1 MSILR
6 LFLLPP
12 TVPQKCVNAGLR
24 IFLALQSS
32 IWFSSLKTFIICHNS
47 KTQPNLKCGIV
58 PPKLYLYIDNDNN
71 NKQQI
76 KCHPLGMFTDGGKGV
91 SSQTPPGEKFFLW
104 FGWTDAWNFPVS
116 DILYLFDYYLLLQL
130 PNFPAVIM
138 TISFDLLV
146 SDVWK
151 GLVNYVRSIQ
161 RPFWLFRAAP
171 FTKKSQ

>member
-91 SSQTPPGEKFFLW
+91 SSQTPPGGTFFFMIWVNRRLKLSCFW
-104 FGWTDAWNFPVS
+104 YFVP
-116 DILYLFDYYLLLQL
+116 LRLLFTATAAQFSCSNHDH
-130 PNFPAVIM
+130 F
-138 TISFDLLV
+138 
-146 SDVWK
+146 VWSPC
-151 GLVNYVRSIQ
+151 VWCVERSGE
-161 RPFWLFRAAP
+161 LC
-171 FTKKSQ
+171 